1 MVNSQQ
7 EADEHNTRMEKIFER
22 NNQAHLDQNR
32 SQSDERSRTLSS
44 DTAIQ
49 KKSSPKK
56 YNSKQNKKVDVS
68 VSESSFNDKR
78 MASAKFSQSKIK
90 EDPIQSTQKKA
101 GFLSPKERMKAR
113 NA

>member
-1 MVNSQQ
+1 MEALDVENSRLYKF
-7 EADEHNTRMEKIFER
+7 DKSEHVRE
-22 NNQAHLDQNR
+22 L
-32 SQSDERSRTLSS
+32 
-44 DTAIQ
+44 Q

-113 NA
+113 NAQLERDY